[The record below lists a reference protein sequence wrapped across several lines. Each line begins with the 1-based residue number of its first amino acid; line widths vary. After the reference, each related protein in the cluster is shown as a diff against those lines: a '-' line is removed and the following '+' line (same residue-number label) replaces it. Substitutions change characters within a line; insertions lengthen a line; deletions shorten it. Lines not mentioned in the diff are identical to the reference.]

1 MGYSKRKINSAL
13 FFFLVCCMAL
23 SGAGMN
29 TSADSGNLLVLDD
42 AQHEVAAGSRLS
54 VLEDESG
61 DLQIEDIQQPP
72 HSWNFMPASNN
83 PMNIGFSS
91 SVYWLMLEVENMA
104 HAEKEWLLELG
115 SSSVDQVSLYTDD
128 GEGGFTVVR
137 SGQEADTEIIHRTA
151 VFPIS
156 PPTGE
161 SAIYWLRVESSAPIQ
176 LPVTV
181 WDREAFESQTR
192 QQVAFV
198 GVLGGLGLMFLFY
211 YVHRFITMRQ
221 RAYLYFVI
229 YAITAFFLFYSA
241 AGLSLD
247 VIWPE
252 LDLWNGYSVFIIV
265 GLASLSS
272 TLLTEGL
279 LNTKRHLPET
289 DRMIKALLLFNAVV
303 LTTLFISFDWARLLL
318 TLALAATLV
327 VSLLL
332 AVYGMKRGVVHAR
345 YYIVSLIFFL
355 AAAVFDALYVS
366 GVLPITMAAQ
376 GLIFLLGVFAVLFAA
391 LALRDK
397 EKIREQERLQ
407 RERSSV
413 ERQRIEIERLRQVN
427 ERKDELLAITSH
439 SLRTPLYGM
448 VGIAESLQE
457 SAYSKMPPSVIQQL
471 ETISESGKKLA
482 RMINETLDFSGPKH
496 HMLSLHLEK
505 VKLSGV
511 ADSVIRLCIPLLKSS
526 DVGLKHTIPAD
537 FPEAIADPE
546 RVRQVLYNLVG
557 NAVEHTHSGEIIITA
572 KIIKK
577 QVAITVKD
585 TGSGMEEQQ
594 LDRLFEPIGN
604 STTPHLGIG
613 MGLKITKRLVEMQG
627 GWLKAESVPG
637 KGSSFTFTLPL
648 TEEEQ
653 EQESTPPTE
662 IRELTASQL
671 ADSLIKG
678 KNVRKGLRILVVEA
692 EEVNRLMLVHQL
704 KGEGYKAEG
713 VSCGEEALVHLENRS
728 ADLVI
733 LDDELQDMAGD
744 ELCRR
749 IRVNATLTELPILML
764 SDKESVREK
773 TNAFS
778 AGANDYLV
786 KPCDVEEF
794 LMRVETL
801 ATLRSMTQEITNL
814 NFFLERNVKER
825 TMALE
830 ITNMNL
836 LTVNDEIQ
844 EVEKSRNEMLSAIS
858 HELGT
863 PITLIH
869 SYIQAVKESLI
880 EENNPRYLDMIHKKL
895 LLLERL
901 TEDLVELS
909 KYKSG
914 NMTLR
919 FGEVKLDEWLE
930 RIAASMEAD
939 LAQSGRRFHFVGP
952 NGNER
957 PADWRLLVDVDRVD
971 QVFSNLLWNAV
982 KHTSPEEGRI
992 TLSTSIRANAHVLD
1006 ETEADGELIIRVE
1019 DNGCGIQKEALPH
1032 IFDRFFKIDESI
1044 HYKGSGLGLA
1054 IAKEIIQSHKGEIW
1068 AESEEGA
1075 GSTFIIALP
1084 LRY

>member
-1 MGYSKRKINSAL
+1 MSYFIRKTSLAL
-13 FFFLVCCMAL
+13 CFFVICWLAF
-23 SGAGMN
+23 SGAVMN
-29 TSADSGNLLVLDD
+29 TSADSGSQLILNDGKD
-42 AQHEVAAGSRLS
+42 KIMAGSRLS
-54 VLEDESG
+54 ILEDESG
-61 DLQIEDIQQPP
+61 SLQVGDIQQPP
-72 HSWNFMPASNN
+72 YIWNFMSAGDN
-83 PMNIGFSS
+83 PLNIGLSS
-91 SVYWLMLEVENMA
+91 STYWLMIDVKNQA
-104 HAEKEWLLELG
+104 QADKEWLLELG
-115 SSSVDQVSLYTDD
+115 SSSVDQVSLYTADD
-128 GEGGFTVVR
+128 EGGFTVEQA
-137 SGQEADTEIIHRTA
+137 GQEIGSRIIHRTA
-151 VFPIS
+151 VFSIA
-156 PPTGE
+156 PPPDE
-161 SAIYWLRVESSAPIQ
+161 STVYWMRVESSAPIQ

-211 YVHRFITMRQ
+211 YIHRFTMMRQ

-229 YAITAFFLFYSA
+229 YAITAFFLFSSA

-252 LDLWNGYSVFIIV
+252 LDLWNGHSVFFMV
-265 GLASLSS
+265 GLSSLSV

-289 DRMIKALLLFNAVV
+289 DRMIKSLLIFNAVV
-303 LTTLFISFDWARLLL
+303 LTTLFISLEWARLLL
-318 TLALAATLV
+318 VLALSATLA

-332 AVYGMKRGVVHAR
+332 AGYGMKRGLVHAR
-345 YYIVSLIFFL
+345 YYSVSLIFFAV
-355 AAAVFDALYVS
+355 AAALNALYVS
-366 GVLPITMAAQ
+366 GILPVTIAAQ
-376 GLIFLLGVFAVLFAA
+376 GLIFFLGIFAVLFAA

-407 RERSSV
+407 RERNSV

-457 SAYSKMPPSVIQQL
+457 SAYSKMPHSVIQQL

-496 HMLSLHLEK
+496 HILSLHLEK
-505 VKLSGV
+505 VKLSAV
-511 ADSVIRLCIPLLKSS
+511 SDSIIRLCTPLLKSS
-526 DVGLKHTIPAD
+526 EVSLKHTIPAD

-557 NAVEHTHSGEIIITA
+557 NAVEHTESGNITISA

-594 LDRLFEPIGN
+594 LDSLFDPIGT

-627 GWLKAESVPG
+627 GWLKAESAIG

-648 TEEEQ
+648 TEEERDL
-653 EQESTPPTE
+653 ESVSPTE

-671 ADSLIKG
+671 ADSLIKE
-678 KNVRKGLRILVVEA
+678 KNVKKGLRILVVEA
-692 EEVNRLMLVHQL
+692 EEINRLMLVHQL

-713 VSCGEEALVHLENRS
+713 VSCGEEALVHLENRP

-733 LDDELQDMAGD
+733 LDDELPDMAGD

-764 SDKESVREK
+764 SDKEGVREK

-919 FGEVKLDEWLE
+919 FGELKLDEWLE

-939 LAQSGRRFHFVGP
+939 LAQSGRRFRFEGP
-952 NGNER
+952 SGKEQ

-992 TLSTSIRANAHVLD
+992 TLSARIRASANILD

-1019 DNGCGIQKEALPH
+1019 DNGCGIKKEALPH

-1054 IAKEIIQSHKGEIW
+1054 IAKEIIQSHHGEIW

>member
-1 MGYSKRKINSAL
+1 MRYLGKKATPAL
-13 FFFLVCCMAL
+13 FFFLICCIAF
-23 SGAGMN
+23 SNAGLN
-29 TSADSGNLLVLDD
+29 SSADSGNLLVLSD
-42 AQHEVAAGSRLS
+42 AKEKIIAGSRLS
-54 VLEDESG
+54 VLEDGSG
-61 DLQIEDIQQPP
+61 TLQIEDIQQAPYV
-72 HSWNFMPASNN
+72 WNFIPAGNT
-83 PMNIGFSS
+83 PANIGFSE
-91 SVYWLMLEVENMA
+91 SVYWLMLEVHNEA
-104 HAEKEWLLELG
+104 QAEKEWLLELG
-115 SSSVDQVSLYTDD
+115 SSSVDQVSLYTAD
-128 GEGGFTVVR
+128 GQGGFTVDQA
-137 SGQEADTEIIHRTA
+137 GKEIVAKITHRTA
-151 VFPIS
+151 VFPIAPS
-156 PPTGE
+156 IDEPTVYWMRIE
-161 SAIYWLRVESSAPIQ
+161 SAAPIQ
-176 LPVTV
+176 LPVTI

-192 QQVAFV
+192 QQIAFV
-198 GVLGGLGLMFLFY
+198 GVLGGLGLLFLFY
-211 YVHRFITMRQ
+211 YIHRFTVIRQ

-229 YAITAFFLFYSA
+229 YAITSFFLFSSA

-252 LDLWNGYSVFIIV
+252 LDLWNGYSVFFMV
-265 GLASLSS
+265 GLAALSV

-279 LNTKRHLPET
+279 LNTKRHLPEA
-289 DRMIKALLLFNAVV
+289 DRMIKSLLVFNAAV
-303 LTTLFISFDWARLLL
+303 LTTLFISFEWARLLL
-318 TLALAATLV
+318 VLALSSTVA

-332 AVYGMKRGVVHAR
+332 AAYGMKRGLVHAR
-345 YYIVSLIFFL
+345 YYSISLICFL
-355 AAAVFDALYVS
+355 AAAVLNGLYVS
-366 GVLPITMAAQ
+366 GILPITLAAQ
-376 GLIFLLGVFAVLFAA
+376 GLIFFLGIFAVLFAS
-391 LALRDK
+391 LAIRDK
-397 EKIREQERLQ
+397 EKIREQERIQ
-407 RERSSV
+407 RERNSA
-413 ERQRIEIERLRQVN
+413 ERQRIEIDRLRQVN

-505 VKLSGV
+505 VKLSEI
-511 ADSVIRLCIPLLKSS
+511 ADSVVRLCAPLLKSGEVS
-526 DVGLKHTIPAD
+526 LKHAIPAD

-557 NAVEHTHSGEIIITA
+557 NAVEHTEIGSIVISA

-594 LDRLFEPIGN
+594 LDSLFDQAGN
-604 STTPHLGIG
+604 SATPHLGIG

-627 GWLKAESVPG
+627 GWLKAESALG

-648 TEEEQ
+648 TEEER
-653 EQESTPPTE
+653 ETEASSPTE

-671 ADSLIKG
+671 ADSLVKE
-678 KNVRKGLRILVVEA
+678 KNVKKGLRILVVES
-692 EEVNRLMLVHQL
+692 EEVNRLMLIHQL

-713 VSCGEEALVHLENRS
+713 VSCGEEALVHLENRP

-733 LDDELQDMAGD
+733 LDDELPDMAGD

-764 SDKESVREK
+764 SDKESIREK

-778 AGANDYLV
+778 AGANDYLI

-919 FGEVKLDEWLE
+919 FGETKLDEWLE

-939 LAQSGRRFHFVGP
+939 LAQSGRRFRFTGP
-952 NGNER
+952 SGKER

-992 TLSTSIRANAHVLD
+992 TLSASIRASANVLD

-1032 IFDRFFKIDESI
+1032 IFDRFFKIDESV

-1068 AESEEGA
+1068 AESEEGE

>member
-42 AQHEVAAGSRLS
+42 SQQEVAAGSRLS

-61 DLQIEDIQQPP
+61 NLQIEDIQQPP
-72 HSWNFMPASNN
+72 HAWNFMPASNN
-83 PMNIGFSS
+83 SMNIGFSS

-115 SSSVDQVSLYTDD
+115 SSGVDQVSLYTDD
-128 GEGGFTVVR
+128 GEGGFTVEQA
-137 SGQEADTEIIHRTA
+137 GQEIGSEIIHRTA
-151 VFPIS
+151 VFPIA
-156 PPTGE
+156 PPAGE
-161 SAIYWLRVESSAPIQ
+161 SAVYWMRVESSAPIQ

-211 YVHRFITMRQ
+211 YIHRFTVIRQ

-229 YAITAFFLFYSA
+229 YAITAFFLFSSA

-252 LDLWNGYSVFIIV
+252 LDLWNGHSVFFMV
-265 GLASLSS
+265 GLAALSV

-289 DRMIKALLLFNAVV
+289 DRMIKSLLIFNAVV
-303 LTTLFISFDWARLLL
+303 LTTLFISLEWARLLVVL
-318 TLALAATLV
+318 ALSSTLA

-332 AVYGMKRGVVHAR
+332 AAYGMKRGLVHAR
-345 YYIVSLIFFL
+345 YYAVSLIFFSV
-355 AAAVFDALYVS
+355 AAALNAFYVS
-366 GVLPITMAAQ
+366 GILPITMAAQ
-376 GLIFLLGVFAVLFAA
+376 GLIFFLGIFAVLFAA

-407 RERSSV
+407 RERNST

-457 SAYSKMPPSVIQQL
+457 SSYSKMPHSVIQQL

-505 VKLSGV
+505 VKLPAI
-511 ADSVIRLCIPLLKSS
+511 ADSVIRLCTPLLKSS
-526 DVGLKHTIPAD
+526 EVNLKHTIPAD
-537 FPEAIADPE
+537 FPEVIADPE

-557 NAVEHTHSGEIIITA
+557 NAVEHTDSGEIIITA

-594 LDRLFEPIGN
+594 LDSLFDPIGT

-627 GWLKAESVPG
+627 GWLKAESAIG

-648 TEEEQ
+648 TEEQ
-653 EQESTPPTE
+653 ELETVSPTE

-671 ADSLIKG
+671 ADSLIKE
-678 KNVRKGLRILVVEA
+678 KNVKKGLRILVVEA

-713 VSCGEEALVHLENRS
+713 VSCGEEALVHLENRP

-733 LDDELQDMAGD
+733 LDDELPDMAGD

-764 SDKESVREK
+764 SDKEGVREK

-919 FGEVKLDEWLE
+919 FAELKLDEWLE

-939 LAQSGRRFHFVGP
+939 LAQSGRRFRFERPSGK
-952 NGNER
+952 ER

-992 TLSTSIRANAHVLD
+992 TLSASIRASANILD

>member
-42 AQHEVAAGSRLS
+42 SQQEVAAGSRLS

-61 DLQIEDIQQPP
+61 NLQIEDIQQPP
-72 HSWNFMPASNN
+72 HAWNFMPASNN
-83 PMNIGFSS
+83 SMNIGFSS

-115 SSSVDQVSLYTDD
+115 SSGVDQVSLYTDD
-128 GEGGFTVVR
+128 GEGGFTVEQA
-137 SGQEADTEIIHRTA
+137 GQEIGSEIIHRTA
-151 VFPIS
+151 VFPIA
-156 PPTGE
+156 PPAGE
-161 SAIYWLRVESSAPIQ
+161 SAVYWMRVESSAPIQ

-211 YVHRFITMRQ
+211 YIHRFTVIRQ

-229 YAITAFFLFYSA
+229 YAITAFFLFSSA

-252 LDLWNGYSVFIIV
+252 LDLWNGHSVFFMV
-265 GLASLSS
+265 GLAALSV

-289 DRMIKALLLFNAVV
+289 DRMIKSLLIFNAVV
-303 LTTLFISFDWARLLL
+303 LTTLFISLEWARLLL
-318 TLALAATLV
+318 VLALSSTLA

-332 AVYGMKRGVVHAR
+332 AAYGMKRGLVHAR
-345 YYIVSLIFFL
+345 YYAVSLIFFSV
-355 AAAVFDALYVS
+355 AAALNAFYVS
-366 GVLPITMAAQ
+366 GILPITMAAQ
-376 GLIFLLGVFAVLFAA
+376 GLIFFLGIFAVLFAA

-407 RERSSV
+407 RERNAT

-457 SAYSKMPPSVIQQL
+457 SAYSKMPHSVIQQL

-505 VKLSGV
+505 VKLPAI
-511 ADSVIRLCIPLLKSS
+511 ADSVIRLCTPLLKSS
-526 DVGLKHTIPAD
+526 EVNLKHTIPAD
-537 FPEAIADPE
+537 FPEVIADPE

-557 NAVEHTHSGEIIITA
+557 NAVEHTDSGEIIITA

-594 LDRLFEPIGN
+594 LDSLFDPIGT

-627 GWLKAESVPG
+627 GWLKAESAIG

-648 TEEEQ
+648 TEEQ
-653 EQESTPPTE
+653 ELETVSPTE

-671 ADSLIKG
+671 ADSLIKE
-678 KNVRKGLRILVVEA
+678 KNVKKGLRILVVEA

-713 VSCGEEALVHLENRS
+713 VSCGEEALVHLENRP

-733 LDDELQDMAGD
+733 LDDELPDMAGD

-764 SDKESVREK
+764 SDKEGVREK

-919 FGEVKLDEWLE
+919 FAELKLDEWLE

-939 LAQSGRRFHFVGP
+939 LAQSGRRFRFERPSGK
-952 NGNER
+952 ER

-992 TLSTSIRANAHVLD
+992 TLSTSIRASAHVLD

>member
-42 AQHEVAAGSRLS
+42 SQQEVAAGSRLS

-61 DLQIEDIQQPP
+61 NLQIEDIQQPP
-72 HSWNFMPASNN
+72 HAWNFMPASNN
-83 PMNIGFSS
+83 SMNIGFSS

-115 SSSVDQVSLYTDD
+115 SSGVDQVSLYTDD
-128 GEGGFTVVR
+128 GEGGFTVEQA
-137 SGQEADTEIIHRTA
+137 GQEIGSEIIHRTA
-151 VFPIS
+151 VFPIA
-156 PPTGE
+156 PPAGE
-161 SAIYWLRVESSAPIQ
+161 SAVYWMRVESSAPIQ

-211 YVHRFITMRQ
+211 YIHRFTVIRQ

-229 YAITAFFLFYSA
+229 YAITAFFLFSSA

-252 LDLWNGYSVFIIV
+252 LDLWNGHSVFFMV
-265 GLASLSS
+265 GLAALSV

-289 DRMIKALLLFNAVV
+289 DRMIKSLLIFNAVV
-303 LTTLFISFDWARLLL
+303 LTTLFISLEWARLLL
-318 TLALAATLV
+318 VLALSSTLA

-332 AVYGMKRGVVHAR
+332 AAYGMKRGLVHAR
-345 YYIVSLIFFL
+345 YYAVSLIFFSV
-355 AAAVFDALYVS
+355 AAALNAFYVS
-366 GVLPITMAAQ
+366 GILPITMAAQ
-376 GLIFLLGVFAVLFAA
+376 GLIFFLGIFAVLFAA

-407 RERSSV
+407 RERNST

-457 SAYSKMPPSVIQQL
+457 SAYSKMPHSVIQQL

-505 VKLSGV
+505 VKLPAI
-511 ADSVIRLCIPLLKSS
+511 ADSVIRLCTPLLKSS
-526 DVGLKHTIPAD
+526 EVNLKHTIPAD

-557 NAVEHTHSGEIIITA
+557 NAVEHTESGDITISA

-594 LDRLFEPIGN
+594 LDSLFDPIGT

-627 GWLKAESVPG
+627 GWLKAESAIG

-648 TEEEQ
+648 TEEQ
-653 EQESTPPTE
+653 ELETVSPTE

-671 ADSLIKG
+671 ADSLIKE
-678 KNVRKGLRILVVEA
+678 KNVKKGLRILVVEA

-713 VSCGEEALVHLENRS
+713 VSCGEEALVHLENRP

-733 LDDELQDMAGD
+733 LDDELPDMAGD

-764 SDKESVREK
+764 SDKEGVREK

-919 FGEVKLDEWLE
+919 FAELKLDEWLE

-939 LAQSGRRFHFVGP
+939 LAQSGRRFRFERPSGK
-952 NGNER
+952 ER

-992 TLSTSIRANAHVLD
+992 TLSASIRASANILD

>member
-1 MGYSKRKINSAL
+1 MNYFHKKVNPAL
-13 FFFLVCCMAL
+13 LLLFLFCAAFL
-23 SGAGMN
+23 GAGMPI
-29 TSADSGNLLVLDD
+29 SAEAGNVLILDD
-42 AQHEVAAGSRLS
+42 SIGEISAVSRLS
-54 VLEDESG
+54 VLEDETGS
-61 DLQIEDIQQPP
+61 LQIDDIQQPP
-72 HSWNFMPASNN
+72 HVWNFMPAGKN
-83 PMNIGFSS
+83 PVNIGYSP
-91 SVYWLMLEVENMA
+91 SVYWLMLEVENKSKA
-104 HAEKEWLLELG
+104 KKEWLLELA
-115 SSSVDQVSLYTDD
+115 SSSADQVILYTSD
-128 GEGGFTVVR
+128 GKGGFSMER
-137 SGQEADTEIIHRTA
+137 AGQELGPDIIHRTA
-151 VFPIS
+151 VFPIA
-156 PPTGE
+156 PAPNEPTV
-161 SAIYWLRVESSAPIQ
+161 YWMRVESSAPIQ

-181 WDREAFESQTR
+181 WDREAFEHETR
-192 QQVAFV
+192 QQVALV
-198 GVLGGLGLMFLFY
+198 GVLAGFGLMFLFY
-211 YVHRFITMRQ
+211 YIYRFTVVRQ
-221 RAYLYFVI
+221 RAYLYFVL
-229 YAITAFFLFYSA
+229 YAIASFFLFSSA

-252 LDLWNGYSVFIIV
+252 LDVRNGYSVFFIV
-265 GLASLSS
+265 GLAAITV
-272 TLLTEGL
+272 TLLTEGI
-279 LNTKRHLPET
+279 LNTKRNLPET
-289 DRMIKALLLFNAVV
+289 DRVIKSLLVFNGMV
-303 LTTLFISFDWARLLL
+303 LTTLFISFEWARVLLV
-318 TLALAATLV
+318 LALAATLAI
-327 VSLLL
+327 SLSL
-332 AVYGMKRGVVHAR
+332 AAYGMKSGLLHAR
-345 YYIVSLIFFL
+345 YYLLSLVFFSL
-355 AAAVFDALYVS
+355 AAALDAFYIS
-366 GVLPITMAAQ
+366 GILPITIAVQ
-376 GLIFLLGVFAVLFAA
+376 GLIFFFGILAVVFAAM
-391 LALRDK
+391 ALRDK
-397 EKIREQERLQ
+397 EKIREREMLQ
-407 RERSSV
+407 RERNSA

-457 SAYSKMPPSVIQQL
+457 SAYSKMPHSVIQQL

-482 RMINETLDFSGPKH
+482 RMINDTLDFSGTKN
-496 HMLSLHLEK
+496 HMLPLHLEK
-505 VKLSGV
+505 VKLAAI
-511 ADSVIRLCIPLLKSS
+511 ADSVIRLCKPLLKSGEVS
-526 DVGLKHTIPAD
+526 LNHTIPAD

-557 NAVEHTHSGEIIITA
+557 NAVEHTESGDITISA

-594 LDRLFEPIGN
+594 LDRLFEPIGT
-604 STTPHLGIG
+604 STTPHLGVG
-613 MGLKITKRLVEMQG
+613 MGLKITKRLVELQG
-627 GWLKAESVPG
+627 GWLKAESSLG

-648 TEEEQ
+648 TEEER
-653 EQESTPPTE
+653 EPESVSPTE
-662 IRELTASQL
+662 IKELTVSQL
-671 ADSLIKG
+671 ADSLIKE
-678 KNVRKGLRILVVEA
+678 KNVKKGLRILVVEA

-704 KGEGYKAEG
+704 KVEGYKAEG
-713 VSCGEEALVHLENRS
+713 VSCGEEALVHLENRT

-733 LDDELQDMAGD
+733 LDDALPDMAGD
-744 ELCRR
+744 ELCRS
-749 IRVNATLTELPILML
+749 IRVNATLTELPVLML
-764 SDKESVREK
+764 SDKEGVREK

-778 AGANDYLV
+778 AGANDYMV

-919 FGEVKLDEWLE
+919 FGELKLDEWLE
-930 RIAASMEAD
+930 RIAASMESD
-939 LAQSGRRFHFVGP
+939 LAQSGRRFHFAGP
-952 NGNER
+952 GLKEQ
-957 PADWRLLVDVDRVD
+957 PEDWRLLIDVDRVD

-992 TLSTSIRANAHVLD
+992 TLSVSIRASANVLD
-1006 ETEADGELIIRVE
+1006 ETEADGELVIRIE
-1019 DNGCGIQKEALPH
+1019 DNGCGISKEALPH

-1054 IAKEIIQSHKGEIW
+1054 IAKEIIHSHKGEIW
-1068 AESEEGA
+1068 AESEEGS

>member
-1 MGYSKRKINSAL
+1 MREPGKKTVWLL
-13 FFFLVCCMAL
+13 FFLLICCVAFY
-23 SGAGMN
+23 SVGI
-29 TSADSGNLLVLDD
+29 TSADSGNSIVLEDGK
-42 AQHEVAAGSRLS
+42 ERIAAGSRLS
-54 VLEDESG
+54 IFEDKLG
-61 DLQIEDIQQPP
+61 NLHIEDIQRPP
-72 HSWNFMPASNN
+72 HAWNFMPVGSTPA
-83 PMNIGFSS
+83 NIGFSS
-91 SVYWLMLEVENMA
+91 SVYWLKVEVDNQA
-104 HAEKEWLLELG
+104 QAEKEWLLELG
-115 SSSVDQVSLYTDD
+115 SSSINQASLYTMDD
-128 GEGGFTVVR
+128 EGGFKVAQAGKAV
-137 SGQEADTEIIHRTA
+137 ETEIIHRTP
-151 VFPIS
+151 VFALT
-156 PPTGE
+156 PPLGKTT
-161 SAIYWLRVESSAPIQ
+161 AYWMRVESSAPIQ
-176 LPVTV
+176 LPVTI
-181 WDREAFESQTR
+181 WERSAFESQTR
-192 QQVAFV
+192 HEIAFV
-198 GVLGGLGLMFLFY
+198 GVLGGLGLLFLLY
-211 YVHRFITMRQ
+211 YVHRFIVIRQ

-229 YAITAFFLFYSA
+229 YAITAFFLFSST
-241 AGLSLD
+241 AGMSLD

-252 LDLWNGYSVFIIV
+252 LDLWNGYSVFFMV
-265 GLASLSS
+265 GLATISV

-279 LNTKRHLPET
+279 LHTKRHVPEA
-289 DRMIKALLLFNAVV
+289 DRIMKVLLLLNTAV
-303 LTTLFISFDWARLLL
+303 LTTLFISFEWARLLL
-318 TLALAATLV
+318 VLALGSTVL

-332 AVYGMKRGVVHAR
+332 TAYSMKRGLVHAR
-345 YYIVSLIFFL
+345 YYAVSLIFFL
-355 AAAVFDALYVS
+355 AAATLNGLYVS
-366 GVLPITMAAQ
+366 GVLPIVWPVR
-376 GLIFLLGVFAVLFAA
+376 GLIFFLGILAVLLAS
-391 LALRDK
+391 LALWDK
-397 EKIREQERLQ
+397 EKIREQERTQ
-407 RERSSV
+407 RERNSA

-439 SLRTPLYGM
+439 GLRTPLYGM

-457 SAYSKMPPSVIQQL
+457 SAHSKMPHSVIQQL

-482 RMINETLDFSGPKH
+482 RMINETLDFSGSKNH
-496 HMLSLHLEK
+496 VLSLHLEQ
-505 VKLSGV
+505 VKLPV
-511 ADSVIRLCIPLLKSS
+511 IADSVVRLCTPLLKSGEVS
-526 DVGLKHTIPAD
+526 LKHTIPPD
-537 FPEAIADPE
+537 FPEAVADPE

-557 NAVEHTHSGEIIITA
+557 NAVEHTENGMITISA

-585 TGSGMEEQQ
+585 TGTGMEEQQ
-594 LDRLFEPIGN
+594 LDSLFEQMGT
-604 STTPHLGIG
+604 SAAPHLGIG

-627 GWLKAESVPG
+627 GWLKAESVYG

-653 EQESTPPTE
+653 EEKASPSTE
-662 IRELTASQL
+662 IKELSASQL
-671 ADSLIKG
+671 ADSLIKE
-678 KNVRKGLRILVVEA
+678 KNIKKGLRILVVEA

-704 KGEGYKAEG
+704 KGEGYKAES
-713 VSCGEEALVHLENRS
+713 VSCGEEALVHLENRP

-733 LDDELQDMAGD
+733 LDAELPDMAGD

-778 AGANDYLV
+778 AGANDYLI

-919 FGEVKLDEWLE
+919 FGELQLDEWLE

-939 LAQSGRRFHFVGP
+939 LAQSGRRFQFMGP
-952 NGNER
+952 SGKEH
-957 PADWRLLVDVDRVD
+957 AGDWRMLVDVDRVD
-971 QVFSNLLWNAV
+971 QVFSNVLWNAV
-982 KHTSPEEGRI
+982 KHTSPEDGHI
-992 TLSTSIRANAHVLD
+992 TLSASIHSSANILD
-1006 ETEADGELIIRVE
+1006 ETEADGELIIRVA

-1068 AESEEGA
+1068 AESEEGE

>member
-1 MGYSKRKINSAL
+1 
-13 FFFLVCCMAL
+13 
-23 SGAGMN
+23 MN

-42 AQHEVAAGSRLS
+42 SQQEVAAGSRLS

-61 DLQIEDIQQPP
+61 NLQIEDIQQPP
-72 HSWNFMPASNN
+72 HAWNFMPASNN
-83 PMNIGFSS
+83 SMNIGFSS

-115 SSSVDQVSLYTDD
+115 SSGVDQVSLYTDD
-128 GEGGFTVVR
+128 GEGGFTVEQA
-137 SGQEADTEIIHRTA
+137 GQEIGSEIIHRTA
-151 VFPIS
+151 VFPIA
-156 PPTGE
+156 PPAGE
-161 SAIYWLRVESSAPIQ
+161 SAVYWMRVESSAPIQ

-211 YVHRFITMRQ
+211 YIHRFTVIRQ

-229 YAITAFFLFYSA
+229 YAITAFFLFSSA

-252 LDLWNGYSVFIIV
+252 LDLWNGHSVFFMV
-265 GLASLSS
+265 GLAALSV

-289 DRMIKALLLFNAVV
+289 DRMIKSLLIFNAVV
-303 LTTLFISFDWARLLL
+303 LTTLFISLEWARLLL
-318 TLALAATLV
+318 VLALSSTLA

-332 AVYGMKRGVVHAR
+332 AAYGMKRGLVHAR
-345 YYIVSLIFFL
+345 YYAVSLIFFSV
-355 AAAVFDALYVS
+355 AAALNAFYVS
-366 GVLPITMAAQ
+366 GILPITMAAQ
-376 GLIFLLGVFAVLFAA
+376 GLIFFLGIFAVLFAA

-407 RERSSV
+407 RERNST

-457 SAYSKMPPSVIQQL
+457 SAYSKMPHSVIQQL

-505 VKLSGV
+505 VKLPAI
-511 ADSVIRLCIPLLKSS
+511 ADSVIRLCTPLLKSS
-526 DVGLKHTIPAD
+526 EVNLKHTIPAD
-537 FPEAIADPE
+537 FPEVIADPE

-557 NAVEHTHSGEIIITA
+557 NAVEHTDSGEIIITA

-594 LDRLFEPIGN
+594 LDSLFDPIGT

-627 GWLKAESVPG
+627 GWLKAESAIG

-648 TEEEQ
+648 TEEQ
-653 EQESTPPTE
+653 ELETVSPTE

-671 ADSLIKG
+671 ADSLIKE
-678 KNVRKGLRILVVEA
+678 KNVKKGLRILVVEA

-713 VSCGEEALVHLENRS
+713 VSCGEEALVHLENRP

-733 LDDELQDMAGD
+733 LDDELPDMAGD

-764 SDKESVREK
+764 SDKEGVREK

-919 FGEVKLDEWLE
+919 FAELKLDEWLE

-939 LAQSGRRFHFVGP
+939 LAQSGRRFRFERPSGK
-952 NGNER
+952 ER

-992 TLSTSIRANAHVLD
+992 TLSTSIRASAHVLD

>member
-29 TSADSGNLLVLDD
+29 TSADSGNMLVLDD
-42 AQHEVAAGSRLS
+42 SQQEVATGSRLS

-61 DLQIEDIQQPP
+61 NLQIEDIQQPP
-72 HSWNFMPASNN
+72 HAWNFMPASNN
-83 PMNIGFSS
+83 SMNIGFSS

-115 SSSVDQVSLYTDD
+115 SSGVDQVSLYTDD
-128 GEGGFTVVR
+128 GEGGFTVEQA
-137 SGQEADTEIIHRTA
+137 GQEIGSEIIHRTA
-151 VFPIS
+151 VFPIA
-156 PPTGE
+156 PPAGE
-161 SAIYWLRVESSAPIQ
+161 SAVYWMRVESSAPIQ

-211 YVHRFITMRQ
+211 YIHRFTVIRQ

-229 YAITAFFLFYSA
+229 YAITAFFLFSSA

-252 LDLWNGYSVFIIV
+252 LDLWNGHSVFFMV
-265 GLASLSS
+265 GLAALSV

-289 DRMIKALLLFNAVV
+289 DRMIKSLLIFNAVV
-303 LTTLFISFDWARLLL
+303 LTTLFISLEWARLLL
-318 TLALAATLV
+318 VLALSSTLA

-332 AVYGMKRGVVHAR
+332 AAYGMKRGLVHAR
-345 YYIVSLIFFL
+345 YYAVSLIFFSV
-355 AAAVFDALYVS
+355 AAALNAFYVS
-366 GVLPITMAAQ
+366 GILPITMAAQ
-376 GLIFLLGVFAVLFAA
+376 GLIFFLGIFAVLFAA

-407 RERSSV
+407 RERNST

-439 SLRTPLYGM
+439 SLRTPLYGI

-457 SAYSKMPPSVIQQL
+457 SAYSKMPHSVIQQL

-505 VKLSGV
+505 VKLPAI
-511 ADSVIRLCIPLLKSS
+511 ADSVIRLCTPLLKSS
-526 DVGLKHTIPAD
+526 EVNLKHTIPAD
-537 FPEAIADPE
+537 FPEVIADPE

-557 NAVEHTHSGEIIITA
+557 NAVEHTDSGEIIITA

-594 LDRLFEPIGN
+594 LDSLFDPIGT

-627 GWLKAESVPG
+627 GWLKAESAIG

-648 TEEEQ
+648 TEEQ
-653 EQESTPPTE
+653 ELETVSPTE

-671 ADSLIKG
+671 ADSLIKE
-678 KNVRKGLRILVVEA
+678 KNVKKGLRILVVEA

-713 VSCGEEALVHLENRS
+713 VSCGEEALVHLENRP

-733 LDDELQDMAGD
+733 LDDELPDMAGD

-764 SDKESVREK
+764 SDKEGVREK

-919 FGEVKLDEWLE
+919 FAELKLDEWLE

-939 LAQSGRRFHFVGP
+939 LAQSGRRFRFERPSGK
-952 NGNER
+952 ER

-992 TLSTSIRANAHVLD
+992 TLSTSIRASAHVLD

>member
-1 MGYSKRKINSAL
+1 MSYFYRRITTAFL
-13 FFFLVCCMAL
+13 FFLICCMAISS
-23 SGAGMN
+23 SGLHV
-29 TSADSGNLLVLDD
+29 SADGGNQLILEDGKKELP
-42 AQHEVAAGSRLS
+42 AGSRLS
-54 VLEDESG
+54 VLEDPSG
-61 DLQIEDIQQPP
+61 NLQMEDIQQPP
-72 HSWNFMPASNN
+72 HVWNFMPSGETPN
-83 PMNIGFSS
+83 NIGFSS
-91 SVYWLMLEVENMA
+91 SVYWLMLEVENLA
-104 HAEKEWLLELG
+104 DSEKEWLLELG
-115 SSSVDQVSLYTDD
+115 SPTINQVSLYTAD
-128 GEGGFTVVR
+128 GEGGFRVEQA
-137 SGQEADTEIIHRTA
+137 GEAVQSAITHRTA
-151 VFPIS
+151 VFPID
-156 PPTGE
+156 PAPGEPTV
-161 SAIYWLRVESSAPIQ
+161 YWMRVESAAQIQ

-181 WDREAFESQTR
+181 WERGAFESHTR
-192 QQVAFV
+192 QKIALV
-198 GVLGGLGLMFLFY
+198 GVLGGLGLLFLLHY
-211 YVHRFITMRQ
+211 THRFAVIRQ
-221 RAYLYFVI
+221 RAYLYFVL
-229 YAITAFFLFYSA
+229 YTITGFFLFSSA
-241 AGLSLD
+241 AGVSLD

-252 LDLWNGYSVFIIV
+252 LDLWNSYSMFFVV
-265 GLASLSS
+265 GLSAITI
-272 TLLTEGL
+272 TLLTEGF

-289 DRMIKALLLFNAVV
+289 DRWIKALLIFNAMI
-303 LTTLFISFDWARLLL
+303 LTTLFISMEWARILLVLALSVTLAVNLLL
-318 TLALAATLV
+318 
-327 VSLLL
+327 SFYGRRRGLL
-332 AVYGMKRGVVHAR
+332 HAR
-345 YYIVSLIFFL
+345 YYAVSLIFFAL
-355 AAAVFDALYVS
+355 AVAVDTLYVV
-366 GVLPITMAAQ
+366 GILPVTPVVQ
-376 GLIFLLGVFAVLFAA
+376 GMILLFGILAVLFAA

-397 EKIREQERLQ
+397 ENIREQEKQQ
-407 RERSSV
+407 RERSSA

-457 SAYSKMPPSVIQQL
+457 SAHNKMPHSVIQQL

-505 VKLSGV
+505 VKLPDV
-511 ADSVIRLCIPLLKSS
+511 ADSVIRLCTPLLKSS
-526 DVGLKHTIPAD
+526 DVVLKHTIPAD

-557 NAVEHTHSGEIIITA
+557 NAVEHTDSGEITVSS

-585 TGSGMEEQQ
+585 TGTGMEEEQV
-594 LDRLFEPIGN
+594 DSLFEPIST

-648 TEEEQ
+648 TEEER
-653 EQESTPPTE
+653 EMESTQSTE
-662 IRELTASQL
+662 IKELTASQL
-671 ADSLIKG
+671 ADSLVKE
-678 KNVRKGLRILVVEA
+678 KNVKKGLRILIVEA

-713 VSCGEEALVHLENRS
+713 VSCGEEALVHLENRQ

-733 LDDELQDMAGD
+733 LDDELPDMDGD

-764 SDKESVREK
+764 SDKEGVREK

-919 FGEVKLDEWLE
+919 FEEIQLKDWLE

-939 LAQSGRRFHFVGP
+939 LTQSGRRFHFATL
-952 NGNER
+952 NEKDS
-957 PADWRLLVDVDRVD
+957 PADWHLLVDVDRVD

-982 KHTSPEEGRI
+982 KHTSPEEGHI
-992 TLSTSIRANAHVLD
+992 TLSASIRASANVLD
-1006 ETEADGELIIRVE
+1006 ETEADGELLIRVE

>member
-1 MGYSKRKINSAL
+1 MSYSKKKIYSAL
-13 FFFLVCCMAL
+13 FFFLICCMAI
-23 SGAGMN
+23 GCAATN
-29 TSADSGNLLVLDD
+29 IAADSGQRLVLDGH
-42 AQHEVAAGSRLS
+42 HEKVAAGSQLS

-61 DLQIEDIQQPP
+61 GLQMEEIQQAP
-72 HSWNFMPASNN
+72 HVWNFMPAGDT
-83 PMNIGFSS
+83 PLNIGFSP
-91 SVYWLMLEVENMA
+91 SVYWLMLEVENQA
-104 HAEKEWLLELG
+104 PAEKEWLLELG
-115 SSSVDQVSLYTDD
+115 SSSVDQVSLYTSD
-128 GEGGFTVVR
+128 GEGGYTVVQG
-137 SGQEADTEIIHRTA
+137 GQEVASEIIHRTA
-151 VFPIS
+151 VFPIT
-156 PPTGE
+156 PPSGE
-161 SAIYWLRVESSAPIQ
+161 ATIYWMRVESSAPIQ

-181 WDREAFESQTR
+181 WEREAFEAETR

-211 YVHRFITMRQ
+211 YIQRFIALRQ

-229 YAITAFFLFYSA
+229 YAITAFFLFSSA

-252 LDLWNGYSVFIIV
+252 LDLWNGYSVFFMV
-265 GLASLSS
+265 GLAGLSV

-279 LNTKRHLPET
+279 LNVKRHLPEA
-289 DRMIKALLLFNAVV
+289 DRMVKSLLVFNAVI
-303 LTTLFISFDWARLLL
+303 LTTLFISFEWARLLL
-318 TLALAATLV
+318 TLALGVT
-327 VSLLL
+327 LL
-332 AVYGMKRGVVHAR
+332 ASLSLAAHGMKRGVVHAR
-345 YYIVSLIFFL
+345 YYALSLLFFL
-355 AAAVFDALYVS
+355 AAGVLNALYVS
-366 GVLPITMAAQ
+366 GMLPITMIAQ
-376 GLIFLLGVFAVLFAA
+376 GFIFLFGVLAVICAA
-391 LALRDK
+391 MALRDK
-397 EKIREQERLQ
+397 EKIREQERFQ
-407 RERSSV
+407 RERSSA

-448 VGIAESLQE
+448 VGIAQSLQE

-471 ETISESGKKLA
+471 ETISETGKKLA

-505 VKLSGV
+505 VKLPAI
-511 ADSVIRLCIPLLKSS
+511 ADSVIRLCTPLLKSGEVS
-526 DVGLKHTIPAD
+526 LKHTIPAD

-557 NAVEHTHSGEIIITA
+557 NAVEHTDNGEITVSA

-594 LDRLFEPIGN
+594 LDNLFEPIGN
-604 STTPHLGIG
+604 SATPHLGIG
-613 MGLKITKRLVEMQG
+613 MGLKITKRLVELQG

-648 TEEEQ
+648 TEGERDP
-653 EQESTPPTE
+653 ESAPPTE
-662 IRELTASQL
+662 IKELTASQL
-671 ADSLIKG
+671 ADSLIKE
-678 KNVRKGLRILVVEA
+678 KNVKKGLRILVVEA
-692 EEVNRLMLVHQL
+692 EEVNRLMLAHQL

-713 VSCGEEALVHLENRS
+713 VSCGEEALVHLDNRP

-733 LDDELQDMAGD
+733 LDDELPDMAGD

-764 SDKESVREK
+764 SDKEGVKEK
-773 TNAFS
+773 ANAFS

-919 FGEVKLDEWLE
+919 FGELQLDDWLE

-939 LAQSGRRFHFVGP
+939 LAQSGRRFRFVGP
-952 NGNER
+952 DGKER
-957 PADWRLLVDVDRVD
+957 PADWRLMVDVDRVD

-982 KHTSPEEGRI
+982 KHTSAEEGRI
-992 TLSTSIRANAHVLD
+992 ILSATIHDSVTILD
-1006 ETEADGELIIRVE
+1006 EKEADGELIIRVE
-1019 DNGCGIQKEALPH
+1019 DNGCGIKKEALPH
-1032 IFDRFFKIDESI
+1032 IFDRFFKIDESV